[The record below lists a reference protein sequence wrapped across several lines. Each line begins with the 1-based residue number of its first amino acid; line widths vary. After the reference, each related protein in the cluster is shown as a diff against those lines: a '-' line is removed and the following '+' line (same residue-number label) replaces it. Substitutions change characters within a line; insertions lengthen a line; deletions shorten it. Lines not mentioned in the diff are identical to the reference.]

1 MARIHHEE
9 EGPREAPLP
18 PPAAAVE
25 VQRLSKEIASTKQSL
40 KRLRRAVSNLF
51 LRARQI
57 TIVLAVYMLSE
68 YDIGVVKFLQWV
80 SWLRSR
86 VPAGKQAVFI
96 NVDETSISLARP
108 DLKGNIV
115 PGKCSLQ
122 QKGKRTRGALTH
134 VASICNR
141 SDIQPCLPQV
151 ILSNTRVVSQKLA
164 KSLLP
169 LQPETV
175 RLVRGKTGWS
185 TAASFVEYLKMLRD
199 ALSLWPEIQPI
210 LVMDCA
216 PAHLAD
222 SVIEAANNQGFFTA
236 VCPAG
241 LTPLLQPLDVY
252 CFQGYKHYLA
262 EKTRDAV
269 DLSMSSL
276 SSRMQI
282 LFGACTTYLSRRSWK
297 SAFGRLQLTQMSKR
311 LCLGACRMYF
321 LPVCQRW
328 TRRCPPMKIL
338 RTFSRLVNGFVF
350 HFAREDC
357 DFVCRPLLVLCVFH
371 CQFAYFRIVLYES
384 PADGT
389 NLLKDLVSKAQ

>member
-1 MARIHHEE
+1 M
-9 EGPREAPLP
+9 
-18 PPAAAVE
+18 
-25 VQRLSKEIASTKQSL
+25 
-40 KRLRRAVSNLF
+40 
-51 LRARQI
+51 
-57 TIVLAVYMLSE
+57 
-68 YDIGVVKFLQWV
+68 
-80 SWLRSR
+80 
-86 VPAGKQAVFI
+86 GKQAVFI

-115 PGKCSLQ
+115 PGKYSLQ

-151 ILSNTRVVSQKLA
+151 ILSNTHVVSQKLT

-185 TAASFVEYLKMLRD
+185 TAASFVDYLKMLRD
-199 ALSLWPEIQPI
+199 ALSLWPDIQPI

-222 SVIEAANNQGFFTA
+222 SVIQAANNQGLFTA

-262 EKTRDAV
+262 EKARYAA
-269 DLSMSSL
+269 DLSMSS
-276 SSRMQI
+276 RMQM
-282 LFGACTTYLSRRSWK
+282 LFGACATYLTRRSWK
-297 SAFGRLQLTQMSKR
+297 SAFGRLQLTDEQMPVSR
-311 LCLGACRMYF
+311 GLQDVFPAG
-321 LPVCQRW
+321 LPTLEPQMPTHEDLEDLFP
-328 TRRCPPMKIL
+328 TRRKLNHSEWIRVPL
-338 RTFSRLVNGFVF
+338 RAGRLRLRV
-350 HFAREDC
+350 
-357 DFVCRPLLVLCVFH
+357 
-371 CQFAYFRIVLYES
+371 
-384 PADGT
+384 
-389 NLLKDLVSKAQ
+389 

>member
-1 MARIHHEE
+1 MVATCAN
-9 EGPREAPLP
+9 G
-18 PPAAAVE
+18 
-25 VQRLSKEIASTKQSL
+25 Q
-40 KRLRRAVSNLF
+40 ND
-51 LRARQI
+51 
-57 TIVLAVYMLSE
+57 IVKGSICDL
-68 YDIGVVKFLQWV
+68 VV
-80 SWLRSR
+80 R

-122 QKGKRTRGALTH
+122 RKGKRTRGALTH

-269 DLSMSSL
+269 DLSMSS
-276 SSRMQI
+276 RMQI

-297 SAFGRLQLTQMSKR
+297 FAFGRLQLTDEQTPVSRGLQDVFPAGLPTLDPQMPTHEDLEDLFPS
-311 LCLGACRMYF
+311 
-321 LPVCQRW
+321 
-328 TRRCPPMKIL
+328 RRTLNHSEWIRVPL
-338 RTFSRLVNGFVF
+338 RTGRLRLRV
-350 HFAREDC
+350 
-357 DFVCRPLLVLCVFH
+357 
-371 CQFAYFRIVLYES
+371 
-384 PADGT
+384 
-389 NLLKDLVSKAQ
+389 

>member
-1 MARIHHEE
+1 MWCILEQE
-9 EGPREAPLP
+9 LFI
-18 PPAAAVE
+18 

-51 LRARQI
+51 LTARQI

-86 VPAGKQAVFI
+86 VPEGKQAVFI

-199 ALSLWPEIQPI
+199 ALSLWPEIQLI

-222 SVIEAANNQGFFTA
+222 SVIVQRLSKEIASTQQSLKRLRRAVSNLFLTA
-236 VCPAG
+236 RQITIVLAVYMLSEYDIGVVKFLQWVSWLRSRVPAG
-241 LTPLLQPLDVY
+241 KQAVFINVDETSISLARPDLKGNIVPGKCTLQQKGKRTRGALTHVASICNRSDIQPCLPQVILSNTRVVSQKLAKSLLPLQPETV
-252 CFQGYKHYLA
+252 
-262 EKTRDAV
+262 
-269 DLSMSSL
+269 
-276 SSRMQI
+276 
-282 LFGACTTYLSRRSWK
+282 
-297 SAFGRLQLTQMSKR
+297 
-311 LCLGACRMYF
+311 
-321 LPVCQRW
+321 
-328 TRRCPPMKIL
+328 
-338 RTFSRLVNGFVF
+338 RLVRGKT
-350 HFAREDC
+350 
-357 DFVCRPLLVLCVFH
+357 
-371 CQFAYFRIVLYES
+371 
-384 PADGT
+384 G
-389 NLLKDLVSKAQ
+389 